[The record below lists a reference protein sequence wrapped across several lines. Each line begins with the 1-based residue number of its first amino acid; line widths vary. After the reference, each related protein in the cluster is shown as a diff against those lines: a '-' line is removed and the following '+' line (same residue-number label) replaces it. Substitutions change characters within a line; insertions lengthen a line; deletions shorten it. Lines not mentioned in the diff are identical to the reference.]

1 MCSIIISLT
10 KKTKINEGEI
20 PQYYVENSHEAI
32 ISPAVFDEVQH
43 QMAVRHPGKNRLSC
57 TGAFSS
63 RIKCGDCGGWY
74 GSKVW
79 HSNDKYRKVVWQCNH
94 KFDGGEKCTT
104 PHLDETAVKALFL
117 KAANAIFDE
126 RDTIRG
132 DYETVKERLYDTS
145 ELEAERIQL
154 QEEMNIV
161 AEMIQQCV
169 NENAHIALD
178 QTEYQKKYDGLADR
192 FDRIKE
198 RLEAVGFAITER
210 VAKREKTERFLAELE
225 KRDASLTEFNE
236 EDWYSLVEYAT
247 VYSREDIRFTF
258 KNGMEIKA

>member
-1 MCSIIISLT
+1 M
-10 KKTKINEGEI
+10 KK
-20 PQYYVENSHEAI
+20 
-32 ISPAVFDEVQH
+32 
-43 QMAVRHPGKNRLSC
+43 
-57 TGAFSS
+57 
-63 RIKCGDCGGWY
+63 
-74 GSKVW
+74 
-79 HSNDKYRKVVWQCNH
+79 
-94 KFDGGEKCTT
+94 
-104 PHLDETAVKALFL
+104 TAVKALFL
-117 KAANAIFDE
+117 KAANAIFGE
-126 RDTIRG
+126 RDTIRV
-132 DYETVKERLYDTS
+132 DYEAVKERLYDTS

-154 QEEMNIV
+154 QDEMNIV

-169 NENAHIALD
+169 NENARVALD

-198 RLEAVGFAITER
+198 R

-225 KRDASLTEFNE
+225 KRDGPLTEFNE

>member
-1 MCSIIISLT
+1 
-10 KKTKINEGEI
+10 
-20 PQYYVENSHEAI
+20 
-32 ISPAVFDEVQH
+32 
-43 QMAVRHPGKNRLSC
+43 
-57 TGAFSS
+57 
-63 RIKCGDCGGWY
+63 
-74 GSKVW
+74 
-79 HSNDKYRKVVWQCNH
+79 
-94 KFDGGEKCTT
+94 
-104 PHLDETAVKALFL
+104 
-117 KAANAIFDE
+117 
-126 RDTIRG
+126 
-132 DYETVKERLYDTS
+132 
-145 ELEAERIQL
+145 
-154 QEEMNIV
+154 MNIV

-236 EDWYSLVEYAT
+236 EDWYSLVEYVT